1 MVGPGTG
8 VAPFRNYVYERS
20 VEHNLNAENLIL
32 FYGCRNKEKDF
43 LCREEF
49 ENFQNKGIL
58 TLFTAFSRDESTKV

>member
-20 VEHNLNAENLIL
+20 VSSNSTPENLIL

-49 ENFQNKGIL
+49 EKFQSKGIL
-58 TLFTAFSRDESTKV
+58 TLFTAFSRDGPTKE